1 VTAELG
7 TLGWLLLVVSFGA
20 IVPIVPTGAA
30 VSGAAALA
38 MSDNPVTIVF
48 VVVVG
53 ALGAYLGDL
62 VMYAACRAGGEPLA
76 RRLRWLR
83 DEEHLAAVKER
94 LHKSQIPVLLVSRLL
109 PGGRVPVLL
118 AAAFLGLSW
127 RTFVVANAPACALWS
142 VVYAGI
148 GVAGGSIFPQPW
160 EGVVAAIILV
170 LLVSQTVSFINKRRA
185 ARAPAPAADSG
196 SASESGS
203 ASGSGSASDSG
214 SASASDSA
222 SAGETA

>member
-1 VTAELG
+1 VISELG
-7 TLGWLLLVVSFGA
+7 TMGWLALVVAFGA
-20 IVPIVPTGAA
+20 IVPIIPTGAA

-38 MSDNPVTIVF
+38 FHDHPLLILLVI
-48 VVVVG
+48 G
-53 ALGAYLGDL
+53 AGAAGAYVGDL
-62 VMYAACRAGGEPLA
+62 VMYAMCRAGGEQLA

-127 RTFVVANAPACALWS
+127 RTFVVANVPACLLWS

-148 GVAGGSIFPQPW
+148 GVAGGSIFPEPW
-160 EGVVAAIILV
+160 EGVVAAIILG
-170 LLVSQTVSFINKRRA
+170 LIISQVVNLIGRRRA
-185 ARAPAPAADSG
+185 AREADAEAGTVGMTDPA
-196 SASESGS
+196 
-203 ASGSGSASDSG
+203 
-214 SASASDSA
+214 
-222 SAGETA
+222 

>member
-1 VTAELG
+1 MIDDLQA
-7 TLGWLLLVVSFGA
+7 LGWLLLVVSFGA

-38 MSDNPVTIVF
+38 MHDNPATIVL
-48 VVVVG
+48 VIAAG
-53 ALGAYLGDL
+53 AAGAYLGDL
-62 VMYAACRAGGEPLA
+62 VMYAMCRAGGEQLA

-94 LHKSQIPVLLVSRLL
+94 LQRSQIPVLLVSRLL

-127 RTFVVANAPACALWS
+127 RTFVVANAPACALWA

-148 GVAGGSIFPQPW
+148 GVAGGSIFPEPW
-160 EGVVAAIILV
+160 QGVLAAIILV
-170 LLVSQTVSFINKRRA
+170 LVIGQTVSWNSKRRE
-185 ARAPAPAADSG
+185 ARAEATAAEKPSG
-196 SASESGS
+196 A
-203 ASGSGSASDSG
+203 
-214 SASASDSA
+214 
-222 SAGETA
+222 